1 VLSAL
6 LGFAALFAL
15 LFLRVPIAYAAA
27 FVGVAGFG
35 LLVGWQPALA
45 LIGQT
50 SLDTVLTYTLST
62 LPLFIMMGTFIAKS
76 GVADEL
82 YEVSYAFFG
91 HRPGGLAHATM
102 LACGGFSA
110 VSGSSIAT
118 AATMCRVALPSMRR
132 YRYDDRLAMGTIAAG
147 GTLGILIPPSVVM
160 VLYGILTNLD
170 IGKLFMAGVVPGI
183 LSVLLYMAAIEF
195 TTRIRPQ
202 FGPPGS
208 RTPMR
213 ERILLLR
220 KTAPVVGLFLLVMGG
235 IYLGVFTPT
244 ESAGI
249 GATGA
254 FLIAL
259 WRRALSFAVLAEV
272 LLETARTT
280 VAMFMILIG
289 AILFSNFLNV
299 GGMPQALADWVQRL
313 DVPPV
318 AVVFAIVLIYL
329 VLGCVLESISMMLL
343 TVPVFFPI
351 VQHLG
356 YDLIWFGVLV
366 VVVIEV
372 GLITP
377 PIGLN
382 VFMLHTMQPEVPM
395 GAIFRGVAP
404 FLLADALRVS
414 LFVFFPA
421 LILFLPNLM
430 GG

>member
-6 LGFAALFAL
+6 LGFAVLFAL
-15 LFLRVPIAYAAA
+15 IFLRVPIAFAAA
-27 FVGVAGFG
+27 FVGMAGYG
-35 LLVGWQPALA
+35 LLVGWMPAFA
-45 LIGQT
+45 LVGQVN
-50 SLDTVLTYTLST
+50 LDTVLTYTLST
-62 LPLFIMMGTFIAKS
+62 LPLFILMGNFIAKS
-76 GVADEL
+76 GMADEL

-102 LACGGFSA
+102 LASGGFSA

-132 YRYDDRLAMGTIAAG
+132 YRYDDRIATGTIAAG

-160 VLYGILTNLD
+160 VLYGILTDLD
-170 IGKLFMAGVVPGI
+170 IGRLFIAGVVPGA
-183 LSVLLYMAAIEF
+183 LTVLLYMGVIEA
-195 TTRIRPQ
+195 TARINPRLA
-202 FGPPGS
+202 PPGE

-213 ERILLLR
+213 ERLAKLH
-220 KTAPVVGLFLLVMGG
+220 KTAPVLFLFCLVLGG
-235 IYLGVFTPT
+235 IYFGVFTPT

-254 FLIAL
+254 FLFAL
-259 WRRALSFAVLAEV
+259 WRRSLSLEILKDV
-272 LLETARTT
+272 LLETGRTT
-280 VAMFMILIG
+280 VAMFMLLIG

-299 GGMPQALADWVQRL
+299 SGMPRALSEWISGLQ
-313 DVPPV
+313 VPPV
-318 AVVFAIVLIYL
+318 AVIFAIVLIYL
-329 VLGCVLESISMMLL
+329 LLGCLLESISMMLL

-351 VQHLG
+351 VLELG

-366 VVVIEV
+366 VVVIEI

-382 VFMLHTMQPEVPM
+382 IFMLHTMQPDIPM

-404 FLLADALRVS
+404 FLLADVVRVA
-414 LFVFFPA
+414 LFVMVPSTV
-421 LILFLPNLM
+421 LFLPNLM
-430 GG
+430 G

>member
-1 VLSAL
+1 L
-6 LGFAALFAL
+6 LGFGALFAL
-15 LFLRVPIAYAAA
+15 LFLRVPIAFAAA
-27 FVGVAGFG
+27 FVGVAGFA
-35 LLVGWQPALA
+35 LLVGWQPAFA
-45 LIGQT
+45 LVGQT

-62 LPLFIMMGTFIAKS
+62 LPLFIMMGNFIAKS
-76 GVADEL
+76 GMADEL

-102 LACGGFSA
+102 LASGGFSA

-132 YRYDDRLAMGTIAAG
+132 YGYDDSLATGTIAAG

-160 VLYGILTNLD
+160 VLYGLLTNLD
-170 IGKLFMAGVVPGI
+170 IGRLFMAGIIPGI
-183 LSVLLYMAAIEF
+183 LTIALYMGAIEVVSRMNPRLAPPGER
-195 TTRIRPQ
+195 TGLGKRIR
-202 FGPPGS
+202 
-208 RTPMR
+208 M
-213 ERILLLR
+213 LR
-220 KTAPVVGLFLLVMGG
+220 KTAPVLFLFLLVMGG
-235 IYLGVFTPT
+235 IYFGVFTPT

-254 FLIAL
+254 FLFAL
-259 WRRALSFAVLAEV
+259 WRHSLTLKVLAEV

-280 VAMFMILIG
+280 VAMFMLLIG

-299 GGMPQALADWVQRL
+299 SGMPGALAEWVSGL

-318 AVVFAIVLIYL
+318 AVIFAIVAIYVL
-329 VLGCVLESISMMLL
+329 LGCLLESISMMLL

-351 VQHLG
+351 VQGLG

-366 VVVIEV
+366 VIVIEI

-382 VFMLHTMQPEVPM
+382 IFMLHSMQPDVPM
-395 GAIFRGVAP
+395 SAIFRGVVP
-404 FLLADALRVS
+404 FLLADTVRVT
-414 LFVFFPA
+414 LFVTVPA
-421 LILFLPNLM
+421 TVLFLPNLM
-430 GG
+430 G

>member
-1 VLSAL
+1 MSSYIA
-6 LGFAALFAL
+6 FAL
-15 LFLRVPIAYAAA
+15 LLFFLLMGLPIYLALGFLALLLFWHDGVPMVALPQLIVDNLNSETLLAVPLFVMAAT
-27 FVGVAGFG
+27 FMQKGGVAG
-35 LLVGWQPALA
+35 A
-45 LIGQT
+45 LIDCAQAWVGRQ
-50 SLDTVLTYTLST
+50 
-62 LPLFIMMGTFIAKS
+62 
-76 GVADEL
+76 
-82 YEVSYAFFG
+82 
-91 HRPGGLAHATM
+91 RGGLA
-102 LACGGFSA
+102 LVCVVACSIFA
-110 VSGSSIAT
+110 AICGSSVAT
-118 AATMCRVALPSMRR
+118 AIAIGSVLVPAMVARN
-132 YRYDDRLAMGTIAAG
+132 YDDRFALGTVGAS